1 MSNLIDFKYVVAALV
16 FALIGLVV
24 FAVAFILLEV
34 LTPKVEVWKELVEK
48 QNVALAVF
56 LGAAALGIAYI
67 IGSAIHG

>member
-1 MSNLIDFKYVVAALV
+1 MIDPHYIVSALV
-16 FALIGLVV
+16 FSVIGLAV
-24 FAVAFILLEV
+24 FAAAFLLLEV
-34 LTPKVEVWKELVEK
+34 MTPKVAVWKELVEK

>member
-1 MSNLIDFKYVVAALV
+1 MSNLIDFKYVVAAVV

-24 FAVAFILLEV
+24 YAIAFILLEV
-34 LTPKVEVWKELVEK
+34 MTPKVEIWKELVEK

-56 LGAAALGIAYI
+56 LGAMAIGVAYI

>member
-1 MSNLIDFKYVVAALV
+1 MSNLIDFKYVVAAVV

-24 FAVAFILLEV
+24 YAIAFVLLEV
-34 LTPKVEVWKELVEK
+34 MTPKVEIWKELVEK

-56 LGAAALGIAYI
+56 LGAMAIGIAYI